1 MSEFEERKKKL
12 LQPLLFEAGAALMDC
27 QGFEFGIALLLF
39 HFARL
44 GTVGLDPKKVQLI
57 LDNQDKKTAGQL
69 IKLLKKHVAVSE
81 GMEAALEKG
90 LSARNTLI
98 HRVLIDNAERL
109 PQAETREALVREVRT
124 LRTQVQRAD
133 KLLRPFIVTLGA
145 ALDDVQQQEIE
156 REARRVFS

>member
-1 MSEFEERKKKL
+1 MSEFEKRKKEL

-39 HFARL
+39 HLARL
-44 GTVGLDPKKVQLI
+44 GTVGLDSKKVQLI

-69 IKLLKKHVAVSE
+69 IKLLKAHVVVSE
-81 GMEAALEKG
+81 GIETALGDG

-109 PQAETREALVREVRT
+109 PQAESRAALVQEVRA

-133 KLLRPFIVTLGA
+133 KLLRPFIVTFGA
-145 ALDDVQQQEIE
+145 ALDGVQQQEIE
-156 REARRVFS
+156 REAKQVFP

>member
-1 MSEFEERKKKL
+1 MSEFEKRKKEL

-39 HFARL
+39 HLSRL
-44 GTVGLDPKKVQLI
+44 GTVALNPKKVQLI
-57 LDNQDKKTAGQL
+57 LDNRDKKTAGQL
-69 IKLLKKHVAVSE
+69 IKLLKEHVVVSE
-81 GMEAALEKG
+81 GIETALEIA

-109 PQAETREALVREVRT
+109 LQAETREALVREVRA
-124 LRTQVQRAD
+124 LRTQVQHAD
-133 KLLRPFIVTLGA
+133 KRLRPFIEAFST
-145 ALDDVQQQEIE
+145 ALDGIQQQEIE